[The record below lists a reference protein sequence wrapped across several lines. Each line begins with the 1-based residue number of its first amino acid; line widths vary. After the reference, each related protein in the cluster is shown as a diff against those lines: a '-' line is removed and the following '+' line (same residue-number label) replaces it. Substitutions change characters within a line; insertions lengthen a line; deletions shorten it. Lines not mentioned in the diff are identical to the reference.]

1 MVGDSV
7 GMGGTMDDERGLGG
21 AMGPMEMVG
30 DNGDGAQWG
39 VKGVGD
45 FGDDRKMVEGQHWGD
60 HGG

>member
-1 MVGDSV
+1 
-7 GMGGTMDDERGLGG
+7 MDDERGLGG

-45 FGDDRKMVEGQHWGD
+45 FGDDGKMVEGQHWGD